1 MKKKNRIQAFFASVK
16 LTLFV
21 LFMLAILSIIGT
33 VVPQNKPAE
42 FYVEAYGANMAGLF
56 QTLDVP
62 DMYNSWWFTG
72 VLILLSINM
81 IVCILERFPNA
92 WRLMTMDNLQTKL
105 RKLERMGQRGIFASE
120 ISVSRTTEA
129 LKDIFA
135 RKGWKF
141 QEKNQDDGT
150 LLFAQKGAWS
160 RLGVYAFHASIIV
173 IFVGAMIGSFWGYKA
188 GVRIAETTST
198 DTVYEFGT
206 NKPIKLDFE
215 VKCKRF
221 KLTYYETG
229 MPKEF
234 RSDLAIIENGREVF
248 AKSIV
253 VNDPLTYK
261 GLTFYQSSYEPYNK
275 MLVTLKNN
283 KTGVARE
290 FLIPPGEE
298 IPWAE
303 EKVSFGVINKQMTTT
318 PGHFRYKIWFN
329 DNSGEAATLWM
340 EEDSTSSVQRPQSAY
355 TITLKEFF
363 ATGLQVTKD
372 PGVWWV
378 YFGCTVM
385 ILSLIVAF
393 FFSHRRIWVHVSESG
408 QGSRVLIAG
417 SANKNQVGFD
427 KTFSSLTELI
437 RENEQIEP
445 ASAQERKESS

>member
-1 MKKKNRIQAFFASVK
+1 MKKKNPIQAFFASVK

-62 DMYNSWWFTG
+62 DMYSSWWFTG
-72 VLILLSINM
+72 LLILLSLNM
-81 IVCILERFPNA
+81 VVCILERFPNA

-105 RKLERMGQRGIFASE
+105 QKLERMGQRRLFS
-120 ISVSRTTEA
+120 SDMSPSKTTGA

-141 QEKNQDDGT
+141 QQKSQDDGT
-150 LLFAQKGAWS
+150 LLFAQKGTWS
-160 RLGVYAFHASIIV
+160 RLGVYAFHASILI
-173 IFVGAMIGSFWGYKA
+173 IFIGAMIGSFWGYKA
-188 GVRIAETTST
+188 GVRIPETSST

-206 NKPIKLDFE
+206 NKPIKLDFT

-221 KLTYYETG
+221 TLTYYETG

-234 RSDLAIIENGREVF
+234 RSDLAIIENGKEVLT
-248 AKSIV
+248 KSIV
-253 VNDPLTYK
+253 VNDPLSYK
-261 GLTFYQSSYEPYNK
+261 GLTFYQSSYEAYQK
-275 MLVTLKNN
+275 LLVTLKNN
-283 KTGVARE
+283 ETGVSKE

-298 IPWAE
+298 IPWTE
-303 EKVSFGVINKQMTTT
+303 EKVSFGVINKQMTPT
-318 PGHFRYKIWFN
+318 PGHFRYKVWFN
-329 DNSGEAATLWM
+329 DNNGEAASIWM
-340 EEDSTSSVQRPQSAY
+340 EEDSTSSLQRPQATY
-355 TITLKEFF
+355 TITLKEFY

-372 PGVWWV
+372 PGVWCV
-378 YFGCTVM
+378 YFGCTLM

-408 QGSRVLIAG
+408 QGSRILISG
-417 SANKNQVGFD
+417 SANKNKVGFD
-427 KTFSSLTELI
+427 RTFAALTESI
-437 RENEQIEP
+437 QENEQIET
-445 ASAQERKESS
+445 ASGHAKESS